1 MKTTTSG
8 LHVAITGASSGLGEA
23 LAREFSRAGAK
34 VTLVARRRQELERI
48 ARELP
53 GESFVAPHDLSD
65 PTRAADWISDA
76 EAALGPIDVLISNAG
91 FLTLGPVSSFDPDEG
106 ERMINVNMLTPARLI
121 RALLPAMIARGHGT
135 IVNVTSVAAFVSIPG
150 WAYQAAS
157 KAGSATFSEA
167 LSAEVAGTGV
177 HVMTAYPGM
186 TDTPMTQAGL
196 DVYGRKGLVSR
207 IPLGDAVTFARR
219 LRAAV
224 ERRKKRFIY
233 PGFYAFARW
242 FPGIARWFAASQRT
256 AMDPHRKPR
265 LQSPGCDA

>member
-1 MKTTTSG
+1 MRTTTSG
-8 LHVAITGASSGLGEA
+8 QHVAITGASSGLGAA

-34 VTLVARRRQELERI
+34 VTLVARRRNELERL

-53 GESFVAPHDLSD
+53 GESFVAAHDLAD
-65 PTRAADWISDA
+65 PSRAAGWIADA
-76 EAALGPIDVLISNAG
+76 ETALGPIDILISNAG
-91 FLTLGPVSSFDPDEG
+91 FLTLGPVASFDPEEG
-106 ERMINVNMLTPARLI
+106 ERMINVNMLTPARLM
-121 RALLPAMIARGHGT
+121 RAVLPAMIARGRGT
-135 IVNVTSVAAFVSIPG
+135 IVNVTSVAAFVTIPG

-167 LSAEVAGTGV
+167 LSTEVAGTGV

-196 DVYGRKGLVSR
+196 DAYGRKGLVSR
-207 IPLGDAVTFARR
+207 IPLGDAATFARK

-224 ERRKKRFIY
+224 ERRDTRFIY

-242 FPGIARWFAASQRT
+242 FPSIARWLAASQRT
-256 AMDPHRKPR
+256 ALRAHEGSAPIK
-265 LQSPGCDA
+265 